1 MVQKITSEPLIV
13 VWVANKEIF
22 VTNNEREVDTSVVQ
36 QIIAGD
42 TEKYA
47 EIINRYE
54 AKLTR
59 YVVYLIHN
67 STIAQ
72 DVVQETFIKAY
83 QNLRGFNPKYKF
95 SSWIYRIA
103 HNEAMNAV
111 KKNRR
116 LIDKALDDLPEIS
129 YNPDFE
135 QIVDTSLLKGRIQ
148 ECLSELEPKY
158 REVIQLIFFENM
170 KYDEVSD
177 ILHIPTS
184 TAGVWLLRAKKKLK
198 IICQQKGIR

>member
-184 TAGVWLLRAKKKLK
+184 TVGVWLLRAKKKLK